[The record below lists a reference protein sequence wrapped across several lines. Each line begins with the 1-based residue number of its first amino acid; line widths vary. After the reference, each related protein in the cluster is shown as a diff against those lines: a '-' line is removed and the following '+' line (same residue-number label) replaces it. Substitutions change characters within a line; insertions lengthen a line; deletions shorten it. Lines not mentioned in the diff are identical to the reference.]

1 MRIPYPPI
9 FVGTVVAIALAA
21 GGAGAG
27 QAKAAA
33 PAVEKHPVPVVE
45 STLAFGARKP
55 VRPIDVVTPI
65 VVDKGQLDERPLP
78 DLVLADAWRG
88 HPVRRVPAL
97 LCLLV
102 GRDVRVRGSGERFVL
117 VCVRLGRLGRT

>member
-33 PAVEKHPVPVVE
+33 PA
-45 STLAFGARKP
+45 RKP

-65 VVDKGQLDERPLP
+65 VIDKGGWTNDPYL
-78 DLVLADAWRG
+78 
-88 HPVRRVPAL
+88 
-97 LCLLV
+97 
-102 GRDVRVRGSGERFVL
+102 
-117 VCVRLGRLGRT
+117 T